1 MLRLIIAI
9 AIGLV
14 LAIGGTALVVNVLS
28 SHANGTPS
36 NSSTY
41 DYGSRG

>member
-9 AIGLV
+9 AIGAV
-14 LAIGGTALVVNVLS
+14 IAIGGTVLVVNMLT
-28 SHANGTPS
+28 SHGNGTPS

-41 DYGSRG
+41 NYGSR

>member
-9 AIGLV
+9 VVGLAI
-14 LAIGGTALVVNVLS
+14 AIGGTVLIVNVLT
-28 SHANGTPS
+28 SHGNGTPS

-41 DYGSRG
+41 NYGSR

>member
-9 AIGLV
+9 VIGL
-14 LAIGGTALVVNVLS
+14 AIAVGGTVLVVNVLT
-28 SHANGTPS
+28 SHGNGTPG

-41 DYGSRG
+41 NYGSR

>member
-9 AIGLV
+9 AIGLAI
-14 LAIGGTALVVNVLS
+14 AIGGTVLAVNVLT
-28 SHANGTPS
+28 SHGNGTPG

-41 DYGSRG
+41 NYGSR

>member
-9 AIGLV
+9 VVGLAI
-14 LAIGGTALVVNVLS
+14 AIGGTVLVVNVLT
-28 SHANGTPS
+28 SHGNSTPS

-41 DYGSRG
+41 NYGSR